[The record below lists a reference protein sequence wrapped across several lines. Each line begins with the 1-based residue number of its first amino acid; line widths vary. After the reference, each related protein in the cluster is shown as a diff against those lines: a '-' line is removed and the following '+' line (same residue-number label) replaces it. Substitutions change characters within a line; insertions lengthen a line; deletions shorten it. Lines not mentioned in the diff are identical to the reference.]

1 MLRMYSDSDWAGCLR
16 TRKSTSGGVV
26 TLGGMAIKHWS
37 STQSTQALSVGE
49 AEYTALVKAATE
61 ALGMQ
66 ALPRD
71 IGWELRIEIFV
82 DSTTAKSIA
91 NRSGVGKVRRLET
104 NILWV
109 QEALK
114 NKRVALKK
122 VCGLT
127 NPSNI

>member
-1 MLRMYSDSDWAGCLR
+1 MLRVYSDSDWAGCLR

-66 ALPRD
+66 ALARD
-71 IGWELRIEIFV
+71 LGWEFIIEILSIRPPRNRLPTV
-82 DSTTAKSIA
+82 SGLGKCST
-91 NRSGVGKVRRLET
+91 
-104 NILWV
+104 
-109 QEALK
+109 
-114 NKRVALKK
+114 
-122 VCGLT
+122 
-127 NPSNI
+127 